1 MSIRINVGAKF
12 DARDIARARR
22 ELDALAK
29 QGDSTSARM
38 QRLGSTMQSVGKSMQ
53 SVGRTMTRNVS
64 MPIAAL
70 GGLAVK
76 SAIDFETSFAKIE
89 GLVGVS
95 ADEIGALQEA
105 ARTMGPAVG
114 VSANEAAEALFFITS
129 AGLRGSEAIEA
140 LESSLKASAIGLGDT
155 ATVADLVT
163 SAVNAFGSATLGA
176 SEATDVLTM
185 AVRLGKLAP
194 DELAGSIG
202 MVLPLASAMGVT
214 FNDVGAAFAA
224 MSRTGTD
231 ASTAATQ
238 LRQILSALQK
248 PTVDAHKQLEELGL
262 TASGLRQ
269 ELREKGLLSVLTTLT
284 DSFGDNET
292 AAARV
297 FGNIRALSGV
307 LDLMGSNV
315 EATNQVFGG
324 MADVVGVSDD
334 ALGKMTDTAQHKF
347 NVALATLRETL
358 RGVGETMLPFFK
370 RFVDGLTRM
379 AEKFESL
386 SDGQQKF
393 ITAAL
398 AIIAL
403 AGPLIIFF
411 GMLLASIGAITIALG
426 KMSLATALATG
437 GISLL
442 LGGIAVLAFKSMADE
457 ADAATRA
464 IELQGQAAEHAAAGN
479 HALADS
485 MYRQADALQKQSD
498 FAKGHK
504 AMADFRRAEQEQIA
518 FAELLGEELDNV
530 AEATDEVGS
539 ANEVAGPKV
548 VKLTRHMRDLLQ
560 GLNETNVGTS
570 KAGDSIAQFSRE
582 LLAAGQITD
591 DTAAAATRLAQVV
604 RQDIDAALAK
614 GNKRLDEARQK
625 FEQYRD
631 AISGG
636 VRRGNTLTDAVS
648 GQTNALEALT
658 RAEEEYES
666 AVESKD
672 VERIAETDKALKAA
686 RKGQTGFLAFLQT
699 GLDTAE
705 GFAAQIESLR
715 LAGASMDVVR
725 QIAELGA
732 KTGGR
737 VISELMSGGAE
748 AIEQANRLVAAVE
761 EASVRAGVA
770 AADQFHSAGIRSA
783 KQFIAAVEATI
794 PELQTVLDKIAD
806 MIEKALGVRPKV
818 DITGRTTFIEPT
830 ITPARGGTPA
840 FDKRVL
846 TATQSKNIG
855 NADLSNLSAQLAA
868 LNLPRMAAGGI
879 VTSPTF
885 AMIGEAGPEA
895 VIPLGRGGF
904 GGNTINVTVTSA
916 DPQAVVEALRR
927 YTRSNGPLGQVV
939 SV

>member
-12 DARDIARARR
+12 DARDIQRARR

-76 SAIDFETSFAKIE
+76 SAMDFETSFAKIE

-248 PTVDAHKQLEELGL
+248 PTVDADKQLEELGL

-284 DSFGDNET
+284 NSFGDNET

-315 EATNQVFGG
+315 EATNMVFGG
-324 MADVVGVSDD
+324 MSDVIGVSDD

-426 KMSLATALATG
+426 KMSIATALATG
-437 GISLL
+437 GLSLL
-442 LGGIAVLAFKSMADE
+442 VGGIAVLAFKSMADD

-498 FAKGHK
+498 FAQGHK
-504 AMADFRRAEQEQIA
+504 AMADFRKAEREQIA
-518 FAELLGEELDNV
+518 LSELLGAELEVV
-530 AEATDEVGS
+530 AEATEEVGIEN
-539 ANEVAGPKV
+539 AVAGPKV

-560 GLNETNVGTS
+560 GLNETNVGTG

-636 VRRGNTLTDAVS
+636 VRRGNTLTDAV
-648 GQTNALEALT
+648 GEQTNALEALT

-666 AVESKD
+666 AVASKD

-686 RKGQTGFLAFLQT
+686 RKGQTGFLGFLQT

-732 KTGGR
+732 TTGGR

-846 TATQSKNIG
+846 TEQQARDI
-855 NADLSNLSAQLAA
+855 AAVPLSAFKNFTVPGL
-868 LNLPRMAAGGI
+868 AAGGV

-904 GGNTINVTVTSA
+904 GGNTINITVTSA